1 MQMIRYILCF
11 SLCAA
16 LSACSTDPAGDFGR
30 AQSVPDIP
38 NIKLPEGVVWAKGQ
52 VAQVARD
59 LGPVARQ
66 RCGAAR
72 PMLNCDFVVA
82 VDTTKPQTENAFQL
96 QATNGQ
102 PVTVFTLGMLDRIQ
116 NVDELA
122 TVMGHE
128 FAHHISHHHA
138 RAEQSTE
145 IGAIFGGAVA
155 SALGLDAGLIKD
167 VQATGALM
175 AQRRFS
181 QSFELEAD
189 HLGAQLTKAAGYD
202 PIRGAALLD
211 RMPQGY
217 GFLASHPPHGA
228 RKATIASAIQGD

>member
-1 MQMIRYILCF
+1 MQMIRTILC
-11 SLCAA
+11 LLICAA
-16 LSACSTDPAGDFGR
+16 LSACSTGPAGDFGS
-30 AQSVPDIP
+30 APPASDLP
-38 NIKLPEGVVWAKGQ
+38 NIKLPEGVVWAEGQ
-52 VAQVARD
+52 VAKVARD
-59 LGPVARQ
+59 IGPIARQ
-66 RCGAAR
+66 TCTKTR
-72 PMLNCDFVVA
+72 PKLNCDFVVA
-82 VDTTKPQTENAFQL
+82 VDTTKPQVANAFQL

-102 PVTVFTLGMLDRIQ
+102 PVTVFTLGMLHRIQ

-155 SALGLDAGLIKD
+155 SVLGLDESLIKD

-189 HLGAQLTKAAGYD
+189 RLGAQLTKAAGYD

-228 RKATIASAIQGD
+228 RKATIASAIQGY